1 VWELSTSL
9 HGEKGSDRVL
19 WVRKQGL
26 AILQGKVGYVIGGLK
41 QMLVKGQTLKAGQKI
56 VLQKVITYLENHKHM
71 MKYNEYLAL
80 GLPIATGVIE
90 GACGSLV
97 KDRVERSGMKWTHKG
112 AQAVLN
118 LRALKRNGDW
128 DSYWDLHLQN
138 EYQRLYG
145 AFEESLAA

>member
-1 VWELSTSL
+1 
-9 HGEKGSDRVL
+9 
-19 WVRKQGL
+19 
-26 AILQGKVGYVIGGLK
+26 
-41 QMLVKGQTLKAGQKI
+41 
-56 VLQKVITYLENHKHM
+56 M

-97 KDRVERSGMKWTHKG
+97 KDRAERSGIKWTHKG

-128 DSYWDLHLQN
+128 DLHLQN

-145 AFEESLAA
+145 SFEKSLVA

>member
-1 VWELSTSL
+1 MCGNLAQL
-9 HGEKGSDRVL
+9 FMEKNLKRVA

-26 AILQGKVGYVIGGLK
+26 QILRGRIGYVIGGLR
-41 QMLVKGQTLKAGQKI
+41 QMLTKNPSLSSAQKRAI
-56 VLQKVITYLENHKHM
+56 EKTITYFDNHKHM
-71 MKYNEYLAL
+71 MRYAEYLAQ

-118 LRALKRNGDW
+118 LRALKRNEDW
-128 DSYWDLHLQN
+128 ESYWDFHLKN
-138 EYQRLYG
+138 EYDRMYG
-145 AFEESLAA
+145 HMKAA

>member
-1 VWELSTSL
+1 
-9 HGEKGSDRVL
+9 
-19 WVRKQGL
+19 
-26 AILQGKVGYVIGGLK
+26 
-41 QMLVKGQTLKAGQKI
+41 M
-56 VLQKVITYLENHKHM
+56 
-71 MKYNEYLAL
+71 
-80 GLPIATGVIE
+80 PIATGVIE

-97 KDRVERSGMKWTHKG
+97 KDRAERSGMKWTHKG

-138 EYQRLYG
+138 EHQRLYG

>member
-1 VWELSTSL
+1 
-9 HGEKGSDRVL
+9 
-19 WVRKQGL
+19 
-26 AILQGKVGYVIGGLK
+26 
-41 QMLVKGQTLKAGQKI
+41 MLVKGQTLKAGQKI